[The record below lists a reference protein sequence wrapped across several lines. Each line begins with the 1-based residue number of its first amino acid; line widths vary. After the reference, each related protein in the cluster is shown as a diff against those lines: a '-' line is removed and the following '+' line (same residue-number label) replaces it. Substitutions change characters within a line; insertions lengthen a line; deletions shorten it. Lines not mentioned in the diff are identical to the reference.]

1 MGLGN
6 KQKMKL
12 SSLKILSRITIKK
25 KKMLGVTI
33 DKKFIFSSQIREL
46 CKKVCQK
53 RSNLSRISNQLN
65 DS

>member
-1 MGLGN
+1 MGLGK

-12 SSLKILSRITIKK
+12 LSLKVLSRITIKK

-33 DKKFIFSSQIREL
+33 DKKFIFSSHIREL

-53 RSNLSRISNQLN
+53 ISNLSRI
-65 DS
+65 

>member
-12 SSLKILSRITIKK
+12 LSLKILSRITIKK

-46 CKKVCQK
+46 WKKVCQK
-53 RSNLSRISNQLN
+53 ISNLSRISNQLN